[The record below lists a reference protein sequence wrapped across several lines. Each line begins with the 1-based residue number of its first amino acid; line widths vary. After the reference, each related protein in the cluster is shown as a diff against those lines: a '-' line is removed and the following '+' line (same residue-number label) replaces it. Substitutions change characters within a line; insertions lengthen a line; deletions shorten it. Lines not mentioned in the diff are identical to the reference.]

1 MTNEEFLPLLIS
13 LPIFIGSLVCL
24 PFVAFRILRETIK
37 ESPRKKTT
45 AYRHLRNRNAEELPK
60 NH

>member
-1 MTNEEFLPLLIS
+1 MTNEEFFPLLIA

-24 PFVAFRILRETIK
+24 PFIAFRIVRGIIR

-45 AYRHLRNRNAEELPK
+45 AYRHLRNRNAEE
-60 NH
+60 